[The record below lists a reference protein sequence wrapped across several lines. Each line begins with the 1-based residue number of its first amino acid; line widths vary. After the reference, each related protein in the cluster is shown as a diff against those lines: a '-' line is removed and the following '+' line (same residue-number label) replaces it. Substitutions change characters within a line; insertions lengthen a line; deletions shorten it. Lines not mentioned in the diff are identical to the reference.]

1 MIIFSENYCKTYATA
16 EPVTSNQLGRNFSTE
31 ECIPSNHSKRNNKS
45 EESVKFIDSQRP
57 GLHISTI
64 LRQIMFDVLYGVEF
78 VILLTFGFSS
88 DVKVVSNRTEYQV
101 VVYIHIALL
110 SKNCFVSHFLFS
122 SKDLIDQKRR
132 PIIVSVIIFFV
143 VVALCLKIFY
153 YTVMHVWRNVILTG
167 KKLIRQE
174 IRTWNEEV
182 NTNISSRDYS
192 DVGSQGWCY

>member
-101 VVYIHIALL
+101 VV
-110 SKNCFVSHFLFS
+110 
-122 SKDLIDQKRR
+122 
-132 PIIVSVIIFFV
+132 
-143 VVALCLKIFY
+143 
-153 YTVMHVWRNVILTG
+153 
-167 KKLIRQE
+167 
-174 IRTWNEEV
+174 
-182 NTNISSRDYS
+182 
-192 DVGSQGWCY
+192 

>member
-1 MIIFSENYCKTYATA
+1 MEKKPQKVGLSKNYQVPLKLEYNYLQFDVLSTAAMIILSENYCKTYATA

-88 DVKVVSNRTEYQV
+88 DVKVVFHRTEYQV
-101 VVYIHIALL
+101 VVWTNYY
-110 SKNCFVSHFLFS
+110 SHCSFIEKLFCKSFL
-122 SKDLIDQKRR
+122 
-132 PIIVSVIIFFV
+132 IF
-143 VVALCLKIFY
+143 I
-153 YTVMHVWRNVILTG
+153 
-167 KKLIRQE
+167 Q
-174 IRTWNEEV
+174 
-182 NTNISSRDYS
+182 
-192 DVGSQGWCY
+192 GSN